1 MRILL
6 LVDSCFPSKRSSAK
20 HMRDL
25 AIELAGRGHEVALAA
40 PDPTSAEKIK
50 IVREDG
56 FTALRV
62 SSGRLKGAGRVFRT
76 INEWRLSS
84 QIWNAGKGYFRAHP
98 CDLIVAYSPTI
109 FFGALIRRL
118 KRMWGCPVFLVLRDI
133 FPQWTV
139 DAGVLREGSPILGF
153 FRRKERLLYSV
164 CDVIAVQSP
173 ANLRYFEERGWD
185 KRYKLDVLYNW
196 APGDDSVVRAP
207 RLRTELGL
215 EGKVVLFFGG
225 NLGVQQDMQNLVRL
239 AENLRG
245 EPDVRIVLMGEGS
258 EVPWIERRL
267 AAGDL
272 DNLIL
277 RPGVDQQTYLELLR
291 EFDVGLI
298 TLDRRLKHQNFP
310 GKLFGYM
317 AVSMPVLASVNPG
330 NDLRQILEEHEAGLV
345 CENGED
351 ETLRDHALRL
361 VRDAR
366 LRARLGANGRK
377 LLDSKFSVSGA
388 ADRILAHFPTTA
400 AQVSKR

>member
-25 AIELAGRGHEVALAA
+25 AIELAGRGHEVVLAA
-40 PDPTSAEKIK
+40 PDPTSGERIR
-50 IVREDG
+50 IVEEDG

-62 SSGRLKGAGRVFRT
+62 SSGTLKGAGRVVRT

-84 QIWNAGKGYFRAHP
+84 QLWSAGKEFFREHP

-109 FFGALIRRL
+109 FFGALIHRL
-118 KRMWGCPVFLVLRDI
+118 KKMWGCPVFLVLRDI

-139 DAGVLREGSPILGF
+139 DAGVLREGSPILWL
-153 FRRKERLLYSV
+153 FRRKERLMYAA

-173 ANLRYFEERGWD
+173 ANLRYFQERGWD

-196 APGDDSVVRAP
+196 AKGDDSADRAT

-225 NLGVQQDMQNLVRL
+225 NLGVQQDMDNLVRL
-239 AENLRG
+239 AENLRD

-258 EVPWIERRL
+258 EVPRIEQRL
-267 AAGDL
+267 AVGDL

-277 RPGVDQQTYLELLR
+277 RPGVDQQTYLDLLR

-351 ETLRDHALRL
+351 ELFRDHALRL
-361 VRDAR
+361 VRDAQ
-366 LRARLGANGRK
+366 LRATLGANGRR

-388 ADRILAHFPTTA
+388 ADQILAHFPSTA